1 MRVLGL
7 LLCGGALGLA
17 APAMAAETT
26 RPGQWETRTAIPDVS
41 MPGAPPGLAE
51 MMKGKPHTSR
61 HCVTP
66 EQAAAGPKELFAK
79 SEGQCQFT
87 RFNMAGGK
95 IDTVMQ
101 CKQRQGDTMNGV
113 TKGSYTPTTYTTNTR
128 LEMTGQRGK
137 MVMLSSGTG
146 KWLGPCK

>member
-1 MRVLGL
+1 MRVLGF
-7 LLCGGALGLA
+7 LLCGGALVA
-17 APAMAAETT
+17 VPAMAAETI
-26 RPGQWETRTAIPDVS
+26 RAGQWETHTAISDVS

-51 MMKGKPHTSR
+51 MMKGKPQTHR

-66 EQAAAGPKELFAK
+66 EQATAGPKELFAK

-101 CKQRQGDTMNGV
+101 CKQRQGATMNGV
-113 TKGSYTPTTYTTNTR
+113 VKGSYTPTSYKTTTR
-128 LEMTGQRGK
+128 LEMTGPQGK
-137 MVMLSSGTG
+137 MVMLSSGSG